1 MSEENN
7 QQSNQPV
14 HAYDNITILKGLE
27 PVRIRPGMYIGDTN
41 AKGLHH
47 MVWEI
52 VDNSIDEA
60 MAGFATRVIVTLT
73 KRGTVIV
80 DDDGRGIPVGVQAN
94 GLSGVET
101 ALCELHAGGKFDNET
116 YKVSGGLHGVGAS
129 VVNALSQWMKVWVCR
144 NDKVHYIEFDN
155 KDKYHDTKNGH
166 EVKPLSIIGDV
177 TDKKTG
183 TQIEFYPDFSIME
196 KFSFDH
202 DIIAHRLQQ
211 LAYLNKG
218 LKIIFDDQI
227 METKTEWMYE
237 GGLQQYTTD
246 LNRDKETLV
255 PTVIYGEQEKNVKAP
270 TEGKDTTY
278 NIRVEV
284 AFQYNKTYI
293 PSIYSFCN
301 NINTTEGGTHEEGF
315 KLAITKIVNRFAVEK
330 KYMKEEDDKITK
342 DDVLEG
348 LTAII
353 SVKHPNPQY
362 KGQTK
367 GELGNSEVRPLVNE
381 IVSNIFEK
389 YMLENP
395 DEAGFIIKKVM
406 LAQEARKKSQEAR
419 EATRR
424 KSPFDSS
431 LPGKLTDCEMKDNT
445 VTELYIVEGDSAG
458 GSAKQGRA
466 HEFQAILPLKG
477 KILNVEKAKTDKI
490 FNNDE
495 IMALITAI
503 GAGVNPEFDLTKIRY
518 NKIIIMTDADVDGAH
533 IRILL
538 LTFFFRYM
546 KPLIEQGHIYAA
558 QPPLYKFI
566 SGKTTKYVYTDQDL
580 EDTKKSIGN
589 TKFTI
594 QRYKGLGEMDAQQLW
609 ETTMDPENRILH
621 KVTIDDAIAADQKF
635 SFLMGDD
642 VQPRKD
648 FISQNAKFVKNLD
661 I

>member
-1 MSEENN
+1 MAET
-7 QQSNQPV
+7 V
-14 HAYDNITILKGLE
+14 KDAYSKITILKGLE

-41 AKGLHH
+41 SKGLHH

-52 VDNSIDEA
+52 VDNSVDEA

-73 KRGTVIV
+73 KEGTVIV
-80 DDDGRGIPVGVQAN
+80 DDDGRGIPVGIQDN

-129 VVNALSQWMKVWVCR
+129 VVNALSLWMKVWVCR
-144 NDKVHYIEFDN
+144 DGKVHYIEFDN

-166 EVKPLSIIGDV
+166 AIKPLTIIGSV
-177 TDKKTG
+177 GEKKTG
-183 TQIEFYPDFSIME
+183 TTIEFYPDFSIME
-196 KFSFDH
+196 KFPFDH
-202 DIIAHRLQQ
+202 DIIAGRLQQ

-218 LKIIFDDQI
+218 VRIIFDDQASGI
-227 METKTEWMYE
+227 KDEWNYE
-237 GGLQQYTTD
+237 GGLKQYIAD
-246 LNRDKETLV
+246 LNRDKEVMV
-255 PTVIYGEQEKNVKAP
+255 PTIVYGEQEKAVKAP
-270 TEGKDTTY
+270 AEGKDTIY
-278 NIRVEV
+278 NIKVEV

-293 PSIYSFCN
+293 PSTYSFCN

-315 KLAITKIVNRFAVEK
+315 KLAITKIVNRFALEK
-330 KYMKEEDDKITK
+330 KFLKETDEKITK

-353 SVKHPNPQY
+353 SIKHPNPQY

-367 GELGNSEVRPLVNE
+367 GELGNTEVRPLVNE
-381 IVSNIFEK
+381 ITSDIFEK

-395 DEAGFIIKKVM
+395 DEATLIVKKVL
-406 LAQEARKKSQEAR
+406 LAQEARRKSQEAR

-424 KSPFDSS
+424 KSPFDSGS
-431 LPGKLTDCEMKDNT
+431 LPGKLTDCELRDNT

-466 HEFQAILPLKG
+466 HEFQAILPLRG
-477 KILNVEKAKTDKI
+477 KILNVEKAKTNKI
-490 FNNDE
+490 FENEE

-503 GAGVNPEFDLTKIRY
+503 GVGVMPEVDVNKIRY
-518 NKIIIMTDADVDGAH
+518 DKVIIMTDADVDGAH

-546 KPLIEQGHIYAA
+546 APIIEQGHVYAA

-566 SGKTTKYVYTDQDL
+566 SGKIAKYAYSDQEL
-580 EDTKKSIGN
+580 EDLKQQVGN
-589 TKFTI
+589 AKFTI

-621 KVTIDDAIAADQKF
+621 KVTIDDAIKADQTF

-648 FISQNAKFVKNLD
+648 FIALNAKYVKNLD